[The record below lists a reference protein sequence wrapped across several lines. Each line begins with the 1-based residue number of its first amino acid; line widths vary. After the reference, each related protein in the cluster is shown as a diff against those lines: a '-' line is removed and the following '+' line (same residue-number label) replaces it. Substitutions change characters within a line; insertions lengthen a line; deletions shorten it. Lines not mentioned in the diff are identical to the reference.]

1 MSPND
6 PKNGLSSLNMAS
18 RREFLSASVGVAAAA
33 LSPLQRLAA
42 AQPPLAG
49 GRFVRTLP
57 LGDPQRL
64 DDPPLNVLLG
74 EGLDARLFT
83 DLSSLRTGDA
93 ITPNERF
100 FVRTACPQKATVT
113 EGWTIACVGRVRRPL
128 SLRVDEIAHSVV
140 SCGTH
145 LLECAGNTNP
155 NNYGLMSVAEWG
167 GLPMTALLERVQP
180 LPGPF
185 RVLVAGVDDAGPSRT
200 STPGA
205 SWIFSRDDLE
215 QTGAFL
221 ATAMNGSTPSPHH
234 GAPVRLVV
242 PGWYA
247 CASIKWVDRIELVA
261 DETEATSQMQEFA
274 ARTHQPGG
282 VVLAR
287 DFTPAVIDVAAMPIR
302 VEQWD
307 VQGRPLYRVI
317 GITWGGPR
325 PADALQIRFQTG
337 GPWIDVSDFS
347 RPATTATWNI
357 WSHRWQPHEVGRYH
371 IVLRVKDPA
380 IRTRRLDLF
389 FYVRMVD
396 VIDV

>member
-1 MSPND
+1 
-6 PKNGLSSLNMAS
+6 MAS
-18 RREFLSASVGVAAAA
+18 RREFLSASVGVAGAAP
-33 LSPLQRLAA
+33 SPLQRLAA
-42 AQPPLAG
+42 AQPPLAD

-57 LGDPQRL
+57 LGDPVRV
-64 DDPPLNVLLG
+64 DDPPLNLLLG
-74 EGLDARLFT
+74 AGLDARLFT
-83 DLSSLRTGDA
+83 DLSGLRTGDA

-100 FVRTACPQKATVT
+100 FVRTACPQKASVT
-113 EGWTIACVGRVRRPL
+113 EGWTIACEGRVRRPL
-128 SLRVDEIAHSVV
+128 SLHVDEIAHSAV
-140 SCGTH
+140 SSGTH

-167 GLPMTALLERVQP
+167 GLPMTALLERVHP

-221 ATAMNGSTPSPHH
+221 ATAMNGSAPSPHH

-317 GITWGGPR
+317 GITWGGPK

-337 GPWIDVSDFS
+337 GPWIDVTDFP
-347 RPATTATWNI
+347 RPATTATWSV
-357 WSHRWQPHEVGRYH
+357 WSHRWQAREAGRYH

-389 FYVRMVD
+389 FYVRTVD